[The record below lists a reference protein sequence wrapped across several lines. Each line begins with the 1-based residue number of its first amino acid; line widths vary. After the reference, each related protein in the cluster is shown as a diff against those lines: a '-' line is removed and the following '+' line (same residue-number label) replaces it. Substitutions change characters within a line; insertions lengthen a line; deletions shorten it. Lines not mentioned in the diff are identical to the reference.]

1 LKENT
6 KIAKQFFNYFYSQL
20 VDDVSLIF
28 NIDDAGLVRSEID
41 STGILHLFINE
52 KFQENISRSKN
63 SFYFQAQ
70 GSHQSISLIKI
81 SHAEFILI
89 FKEAIKF

>member
-6 KIAKQFFNYFYSQL
+6 KIDNQLFNYFYSQL

-28 NIDDAGLVRSEID
+28 NIDNAGLVRSEID

-52 KFQENISRSKN
+52 KLQENISGFEN
-63 SFYFQAQ
+63 SFYFQTQ
-70 GSHQSISLIKI
+70 GLHQSITLIKI
-81 SHAEFILI
+81 SHTEFILI